1 MPGCQ
6 VCLIELK
13 CGTKVSTSFLE
24 IRADIFSCH
33 NETDVKIHIELADPL
48 KHPFDKLP
56 DLSEL
61 PHISTLTEERQ
72 QIIEQVQLQMASIP
86 DYQRKSINKH
96 DEISLPIL
104 LEVKTIKP
112 SLRNEFSSSRTWKMS
127 IGMVSFLISLTLH
140 AGLSYFLHKY
150 RARYDLIEKALIG
163 DKKIQA
169 KALLLVSVDEY

>member
-13 CGTKVSTSFLE
+13 CGTKISTSFLE

-33 NETDVKIHIELADPL
+33 NDTDVKIDIELADPL
-48 KHPFDKLP
+48 KHLFNKLP

-61 PHISTLTEERQ
+61 PHISTMTEARQ

-86 DYQRKSINKH
+86 EYHRKSIHKL
-96 DEISLPIL
+96 DEISMPIL
-104 LEVKTIKP
+104 LDMKTIKP

-127 IGMVSFLISLTLH
+127 IGIGMVSFLI
-140 AGLSYFLHKY
+140 
-150 RARYDLIEKALIG
+150 
-163 DKKIQA
+163 
-169 KALLLVSVDEY
+169 